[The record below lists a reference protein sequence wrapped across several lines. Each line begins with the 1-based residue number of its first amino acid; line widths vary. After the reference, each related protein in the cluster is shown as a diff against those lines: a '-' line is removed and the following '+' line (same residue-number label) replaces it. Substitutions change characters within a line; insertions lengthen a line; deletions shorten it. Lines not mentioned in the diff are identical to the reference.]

1 MPGQGVFSNTAPA
14 SGTITVLHKDINGQ
28 QQIKAI
34 NVSNTDI
41 DGDNIALS
49 LNELSKITLP
59 LTGSGNVSLDIL
71 DINEKSGYFFLDVDN
86 KIINSVS
93 ASNNANIAIS
103 PYLTE
108 PFFYN
113 NYNAVLSN
121 AENPES
127 NFLRFDV
134 DRSSGQVRPNNFN
147 AIAGVGEQVFTMN
160 YELATGGITPFIEE
174 SDYNTTNNAIHGAL
188 TSSVQSFFNNRD
200 LELRVLQ
207 FDLERVLGFPQ
218 KSVISVPETAY
229 DNSAYTLHA
238 TSSLIIQVDDNANF
252 NNANSHRTTHTLA
265 TQTYTDRDLNFT
277 YDPLQLSITS
287 GSFTSGNVFVRI
299 KQETEIISFNTSLR
313 QTITFRPFF
322 TSNELA
328 LENFLTVSQYFND
341 QVPYA
346 APALVQDSSYTD
358 TGLTNARY
366 NGTKTNSADY
376 GGIDPA
382 LSATTFQGKEYR
394 LEETSSFI
402 CGQSLSDRGELEDY
416 LFIGSGEL
424 PGVLSSEVG
433 TITSSALY
441 NSTAGNTAQNI
452 ISSNSDN
459 SFLLRGLPQ
468 NLATLEVGE
477 LLTLTS
483 GSNQETVQVLNILN
497 VTRTFI
503 GLTTT
508 QLNIKEI
515 IVSRAFLGTT
525 AQASFGDQTVVS
537 RFSGTQ
543 IFKIEGNRILSVSN
557 KRIWIKDNRTLIN
570 TGDRGFVV
578 SSFTCPA

>member
-174 SDYNTTNNAIHGAL
+174 SDYNTI
-188 TSSVQSFFNNRD
+188 
-200 LELRVLQ
+200 
-207 FDLERVLGFPQ
+207 
-218 KSVISVPETAY
+218 
-229 DNSAYTLHA
+229 
-238 TSSLIIQVDDNANF
+238 
-252 NNANSHRTTHTLA
+252 
-265 TQTYTDRDLNFT
+265 
-277 YDPLQLSITS
+277 
-287 GSFTSGNVFVRI
+287 
-299 KQETEIISFNTSLR
+299 
-313 QTITFRPFF
+313 
-322 TSNELA
+322 
-328 LENFLTVSQYFND
+328 
-341 QVPYA
+341 
-346 APALVQDSSYTD
+346 
-358 TGLTNARY
+358 
-366 NGTKTNSADY
+366 
-376 GGIDPA
+376 
-382 LSATTFQGKEYR
+382 
-394 LEETSSFI
+394 
-402 CGQSLSDRGELEDY
+402 
-416 LFIGSGEL
+416 
-424 PGVLSSEVG
+424 
-433 TITSSALY
+433 
-441 NSTAGNTAQNI
+441 
-452 ISSNSDN
+452 
-459 SFLLRGLPQ
+459 
-468 NLATLEVGE
+468 
-477 LLTLTS
+477 
-483 GSNQETVQVLNILN
+483 
-497 VTRTFI
+497 
-503 GLTTT
+503 
-508 QLNIKEI
+508 
-515 IVSRAFLGTT
+515 
-525 AQASFGDQTVVS
+525 
-537 RFSGTQ
+537 RFSS
-543 IFKIEGNRILSVSN
+543 KISY
-557 KRIWIKDNRTLIN
+557 KR
-570 TGDRGFVV
+570 
-578 SSFTCPA
+578 S